1 MAGPKG
7 SPGRPRTTLNFGPK
21 FFRSSKQPNNSF
33 SPTPRSLPR
42 LVSSSPTQTQPYRP
56 AALALALAAPSARAP
71 SAAAT
76 SSATRLPPA
85 SWAPGRARGRA
96 AAGSAMPAAPWGL
109 GDRTPPASRRR
120 ENCRRACAPPAVL
133 SPDRPRL
140 RAAAWLRLLHAV
152 ASS

>member
-7 SPGRPRTTLNFGPK
+7 SLGRPRTTLNFGPK
-21 FFRSSKQPNNSF
+21 FFRSSKRPNNSC
-33 SPTPRSLPR
+33 SPTPRSLPC
-42 LVSSSPTQTQPYRP
+42 LVSLSPNQTQPYRR
-56 AALALALAAPSARAP
+56 AALALAAPSARAP

-76 SSATRLPPA
+76 HAAARLPPA

-120 ENCRRACAPPAVL
+120 ENCRHACTPPAVL

-140 RAAAWLRLLHAV
+140 RAAAWLRLLHAA

>member
-1 MAGPKG
+1 VAGPKG
-7 SPGRPRTTLNFGPK
+7 SPGRPRTTLNFGSK
-21 FFRSSKQPNNSF
+21 FFRSSKRPNNSF
-33 SPTPRSLPR
+33 SPTPRSLPC

-56 AALALALAAPSARAP
+56 AALALALATPSARAP
-71 SAAAT
+71 SAATTRDA
-76 SSATRLPPA
+76 RLPLA

-96 AAGSAMPAAPWGL
+96 AAGSAMPAGPWGL

-140 RAAAWLRLLHAV
+140 RAAAWLRLLHAA

>member
-1 MAGPKG
+1 MGPKG
-7 SPGRPRTTLNFGPK
+7 SLGRPRTTLNFGPK
-21 FFRSSKQPNNSF
+21 FFRSSKRPNNSF

-76 SSATRLPPA
+76 RAAARLPPA
-85 SWAPGRARGRA
+85 LWAPGRARGRA
-96 AAGSAMPAAPWGL
+96 AAGSAMPAGPWGL

-140 RAAAWLRLLHAV
+140 RAAAWLRLLHAA